1 MLSVFACWS
10 DRLALVLDESSV
22 IKASSA
28 DNQRPTTHN
37 QQPTTQNPQP
47 TTKTP
52 NTMSPHHLIL
62 PLFLHFSSVQAME
75 SQATS
80 VSGTDVHTSPSF
92 MTTAYSQEDTPHP
105 DFEIKERMHDFGKVN
120 AKKSHTFY
128 ITNTGNAPLVIKHVA
143 TGCGCTTTDYTKSP
157 ILPGKKGKITVSFNP
172 ETQRA
177 GAFRKSVTIYTNSP
191 KDYTRVFI
199 KGEVVR

>member
-1 MLSVFACWS
+1 MYA
-10 DRLALVLDESSV
+10 
-22 IKASSA
+22 
-28 DNQRPTTHN
+28 
-37 QQPTTQNPQP
+37 
-47 TTKTP
+47 
-52 NTMSPHHLIL
+52 HHIIL
-62 PLFLHFSSVQAME
+62 PLLLLHFSSMQAMGRIL
-75 SQATS
+75 SCDN
-80 VSGTDVHTSPSF
+80 GTDSHLFPAAIIIEET
-92 MTTAYSQEDTPHP
+92 QEDTPHP

-120 AKKSHTFY
+120 AKKRHTFY

>member
-10 DRLALVLDESSV
+10 DRLVLVLDGSSV

-37 QQPTTQNPQP
+37 QQPENYNQNP
-47 TTKTP
+47 K
-52 NTMSPHHLIL
+52 NMSPHHIIL
-62 PLFLHFSSVQAME
+62 PIFLHFSSVQAME

-92 MTTAYSQEDTPHP
+92 MTTVYSQDNSPSP
-105 DFEIKERMHDFGKVN
+105 DFEIKERMHDFGKVTN
-120 AKKSHTFY
+120 KKSHTFY

-143 TGCGCTTTDYTKSP
+143 TGCGCTTTDYTKTP

-177 GAFRKSVTIYTNSP
+177 GTFRKSVTIYTNSP

-199 KGEVVR
+199 KGEVVKL

>member
-10 DRLALVLDESSV
+10 DRLVLVLDGSSV

-37 QQPTTQNPQP
+37 QQPETYNQNP
-47 TTKTP
+47 K
-52 NTMSPHHLIL
+52 NMSPHHIIL
-62 PLFLHFSSVQAME
+62 PIFLHFSSVQAME

-92 MTTAYSQEDTPHP
+92 MTTVYSQEDTPSP
-105 DFEIKERMHDFGKVN
+105 DFEIKERMHDFGKVTK
-120 AKKSHTFY
+120 KKSHTFY

-143 TGCGCTTTDYTKSP
+143 TGCGCTTTDYTKTP

-177 GAFRKSVTIYTNSP
+177 GTFRKSVTIYTNSP

-199 KGEVVR
+199 KGEVVKL